1 MVSWVG
7 MMVVMVAGHCTGHLQ
22 LLNLPR
28 VGRESYWELLL
39 ATTGPFVLRRA
50 MGILTSARCIELLD
64 LREAGRLGTLR
75 QYHDLCQL
83 LPQVGYFKVV
93 CIALTTIRV
102 LSLLFDLIYVF

>member
-1 MVSWVG
+1 MS
-7 MMVVMVAGHCTGHLQ
+7 AGLCIAHLQ

-28 VGRESYWELLL
+28 LGRDSYWELLL

-64 LREAGRLGTLR
+64 LREAGQLGTLR

-83 LPQVGYFKVV
+83 LPQVGYV
-93 CIALTTIRV
+93 
-102 LSLLFDLIYVF
+102 